1 MLNIYSKGST
11 NDFCDGAS
19 RREFLQVGGLA
30 MGGLALPQLLR
41 AEADS
46 GRKSQKSIIMVFLT
60 GGPPHQDMVDLK
72 MDAPAEI
79 RGEFHPINT
88 NVPGIDFCELMPHL
102 SQMTDKLGVIRSL
115 VGSEGRHSAFQ
126 AWTGWPTANQ
136 PVGGWPSLG
145 SAVSRI
151 QGHSVPGMPAFVNLN
166 PQMKG
171 GSWNDPGQA
180 GYAGQA
186 HAPFTPNQGSG
197 GANLELKGITLDTLG
212 DRRALSTRLD
222 RLKREADADGSLA
235 GLDAFNEQ
243 AFGILTSSKLVDALD
258 FEQEDPKLRDR
269 YGRGDNVYAGYG
281 DAGILLND
289 YFLAARRLV
298 EAGVRVVTLSYGRWD
313 WHGRP
318 HGTNFDNARDH
329 IPALDIG
336 LSALL
341 EDLEQ
346 RGMLD
351 DTSVIVWGEFGRTPR
366 INKKGGRDHWP
377 RVACAMMAGG
387 GIRGG
392 QLIGATNRLGEHAV
406 ERPVHFQEVFA
417 TLYRNIGIDVN
428 HATINDLN
436 GRPRYLIDHSKYQP
450 IRELV

>member
-1 MLNIYSKGST
+1 MLTINGQGSR
-11 NDFCDGAS
+11 FCDGVS
-19 RREFLQVGGLA
+19 RRQALQIGGLA
-30 MGGLALPQLLR
+30 MGGLALPQLLQ
-41 AEADS
+41 AEAS
-46 GRKSQKSIIMVFLT
+46 TGSKSQKSIIMIFLT

-72 MDAPAEI
+72 MDAPVEI
-79 RGEFHPINT
+79 RGEFQPINT
-88 NVPGIDFCELMPHL
+88 NVPGIDICELMPRTAK
-102 SQMTDKLGVIRSL
+102 MMDKLAIIRSL

-126 AWTGWPTANQ
+126 AWTGWPTLNQ

-145 SAVSRI
+145 SVVSKLQGTAV
-151 QGHSVPGMPAFVNLN
+151 QGMPAFMNLN
-166 PQMKG
+166 PKMRG
-171 GSWNDPGQA
+171 GSWGDPGQA
-180 GYAGQA
+180 GFAGQA

-212 DRRALSTRLD
+212 DRRALMSRLD
-222 RLKREADADGSLA
+222 RLKREADADGSLE
-235 GLDAFNEQ
+235 GVDAYHEQ

-258 FEQEDPKLRDR
+258 LEQEDSKLRDR
-269 YGRGDNVYAGYG
+269 YGRGDDVYAGYG

-336 LSALL
+336 LTALI
-341 EDLEQ
+341 EDLE
-346 RGMLD
+346 RRDMLD
-351 DTSVIVWGEFGRTPR
+351 NTSVIVWGEFGRTPR

-387 GIRGG
+387 GIRTG
-392 QLIGATNRLGEHAV
+392 QVIGATNRLGEHAV
-406 ERPVHFQEVFA
+406 ARPIHFQDVFA
-417 TLYRNIGIDVN
+417 TLYHNVGIDVN
-428 HATINDLN
+428 YATINDLG
-436 GRPRYLIDHSKYQP
+436 GRPRYLIDHSLYQP
-450 IRELV
+450 IKELV